1 MPATIVG
8 PRRPGLNHL
17 GAGPNLC
24 RIACMTLV
32 DRRAEFDSHVWNHTD
47 DAFQRSFDH
56 RRQLTAPELFFL
68 ETIVNWLRTGYDD
81 LTVAQQLRQMLKS
94 KPDRIYLLL
103 QICGLTRNK
112 IITDLRAVASS
123 LGGTNPPSQAIK
135 LPHHKVW
142 DEVAGNY
149 LATRLRTTLE
159 PLVHLEYI
167 APALQTINQATWPG
181 YIRQERA
188 KRQGHEA
195 EGRIAALLLS
205 LEIPFEPMEKADNP
219 LSKDARIKG
228 ISFDIVIPD
237 TQSPRICIK
246 STVQT
251 ANIGQFGE
259 SKSYL
264 EIEEAQRTLSDN
276 YIYNRP
282 LLVAFI
288 DGVGFHSNTAGLH
301 GILETADEFA
311 QFRTLWKIAVL
322 AGHDLDMPV
331 DLVLPEHHAQEHGD
345 FLSKFG
351 PKNNED
357 ILIMNNWNQ
366 AELIATGFVEAGE
379 GLVGRNARQRLIE
392 PIL

>member
-1 MPATIVG
+1 
-8 PRRPGLNHL
+8 
-17 GAGPNLC
+17 
-24 RIACMTLV
+24 MTLV
-32 DRRAEFDSHVWNHTD
+32 DRRAEFDSHIWNHTD
-47 DAFQRSFDH
+47 DTFQRSFDH

-68 ETIVNWLRTGYDD
+68 EKIISWLRTGNDN
-81 LTVAQQLRQMLKS
+81 LTVAQQLGHLLES
-94 KPDRIYLLL
+94 EPDRIHLLL

-123 LGGTNPPSQAIK
+123 LGGINPPAQAVK

-142 DEVAGNY
+142 NETAGTY

-159 PLVHLEYI
+159 PLVRLEYI
-167 APALQTINQATWPG
+167 APALQAINQATWPG

-195 EGRIAALLLS
+195 EGRIAALLLG
-205 LEIPFEPMEKADNP
+205 LEIPFEPTEKADNP
-219 LSKDARIKG
+219 LSRDAKIKG

-237 TQSPRICIK
+237 TQDPRICIK

-264 EIEEAQRTLSDN
+264 EIEEAQRTLSEN
-276 YIYNRP
+276 YIHNRP

-288 DGVGFHSNTAGLH
+288 DGIGFHSNTAGLH
-301 GILETADEFA
+301 GVLETADEFA

-322 AGHDLDMPV
+322 AGHYLDMQV
-331 DLVLPEHHAQEHGD
+331 DLALPEYHAQEHKD

-357 ILIMNNWNQ
+357 ILVMDHWNQ

-379 GLVGRNARQRLIE
+379 GLVGRNARQKLIE